1 MKTIAIQGVRGSF
14 HHIVSRKFFKEEPV
28 LLECDSFDLLVK
40 KLNQGECDAAVMAL
54 ENSIAGS
61 ILPNHALIDSNDLHI
76 VGERYL
82 EVQLNMMALPGQN
95 IADITEVHSH
105 PIALLQCKVF
115 FDQFPHIKL
124 VEAADTADVAL
135 KIQRNQIR
143 GLAAIGSILA
153 AEIFELEVLAKS
165 IQTIAS
171 NQTRFVLVSKN
182 LSDHNPTEVN
192 KASLKFELNHQRGS
206 LASVLNVMSDCN
218 LNLTKIQSLPKIE
231 TPWTYGFFADVTFD
245 NYQNFEKAVAIMQLM
260 AKAFKVM
267 GVYKNRRDL

>member
-1 MKTIAIQGVRGSF
+1 M
-14 HHIVSRKFFKEEPV
+14 
-28 LLECDSFDLLVK
+28 K

-82 EVQLNMMALPGQN
+82 EVQLNMMALPGQT

-124 VEAADTADVAL
+124 VEATDTADVAL

-192 KASLKFELNHQRGS
+192 KASLKF
-206 LASVLNVMSDCN
+206 
-218 LNLTKIQSLPKIE
+218 
-231 TPWTYGFFADVTFD
+231 
-245 NYQNFEKAVAIMQLM
+245 
-260 AKAFKVM
+260 
-267 GVYKNRRDL
+267 